1 MNNALIAGPA
11 SHPVRPERS
20 LRLKIDPVL
29 IMDSVL
35 LSLRKRT
42 RQFKR
47 YGYDLPASRRFIWKL
62 SGICHG
68 EVLEIGTGKG
78 HLTALLAQK
87 GLKIISVDLDG
98 EVLKTAKTH
107 LSALK
112 LSKRVSLRKMN
123 AERLRFKSRSFDNVI
138 SIDFFHHARN
148 PLRCL
153 REMMR
158 VTRKTL
164 TIADLNQNG
173 MRIMDLVHKSEGK
186 RHETP
191 KIPFG
196 DLKKHFLAHHFN
208 VKSYRHPC
216 HQIFVA
222 QRRSS

>member
-1 MNNALIAGPA
+1 MNLVL
-11 SHPVRPERS
+11 SS
-20 LRLKIDPVL
+20 LQKRL
-29 IMDSVL
+29 
-35 LSLRKRT
+35 RE
-42 RQFKR
+42 FKR
-47 YGYDLPASRRFIWKL
+47 HGYDLPASRRFIWKL
-62 SGICHG
+62 SGIRHG
-68 EVLEIGTGKG
+68 KVLEIGTGKG

-87 GLKIISVDLDG
+87 GFRIISVDLDG
-98 EVLKTAKTH
+98 EVLKIAKAH

-123 AERLRFKSRSFDNVI
+123 AEKLRFNSGSFDNVI
-138 SIDFFHHARN
+138 SMDFFHHAKN

-158 VTRKTL
+158 VARKTL

-186 RHETP
+186 KHETP
-191 KIPFG
+191 KIPFRG
-196 DLKKHFLAHHFN
+196 LKKHLLAHHFN

-222 QRRSS
+222 QRRNP

>member
-1 MNNALIAGPA
+1 MDLVL
-11 SHPVRPERS
+11 SS
-20 LRLKIDPVL
+20 LQKRL
-29 IMDSVL
+29 
-35 LSLRKRT
+35 RE
-42 RQFKR
+42 FKQ
-47 YGYDLPASRRFIWKL
+47 YGYDLPASRNYIWKR
-62 SGICHG
+62 SGIRNG
-68 EVLEIGTGKG
+68 SVLEIGTGKG
-78 HLTALLAQK
+78 HQTALIAKQ
-87 GLKIISVDLDG
+87 GLKAVSIDLDPKT
-98 EVLKTAKTH
+98 LKVAKTH
-107 LSALK
+107 LAALR
-112 LSKRVSLRKMN
+112 LNQRVIIRKMN
-123 AERLRFKSRSFDNVI
+123 AEKLRFQSLSFDHVI
-138 SIDFFHHARN
+138 SVDFFHHTKN

-196 DLKKHFLAHHFN
+196 DIKKHLLAHHFN

-222 QRRSS
+222 QRRNS

>member
-1 MNNALIAGPA
+1 MDLVL
-11 SHPVRPERS
+11 SS
-20 LRLKIDPVL
+20 LQKRL
-29 IMDSVL
+29 
-35 LSLRKRT
+35 RE
-42 RQFKR
+42 FKR
-47 YGYDLPASRRFIWKL
+47 QGYDLPASRRFIWKL
-62 SGICHG
+62 SGTRRG
-68 EVLEIGTGKG
+68 KVLEIGTGKG

-87 GLKIISVDLDG
+87 GLKIVSVDLDG
-98 EVLKTAKTH
+98 EVLKTAKAH

-112 LSKRVSLRKMN
+112 LSKHVSLKKMN
-123 AERLRFKSRSFDNVI
+123 AEKLQFKSGSFDNVI
-138 SIDFFHHARN
+138 SMDFFHHAKN

-196 DLKKHFLAHHFN
+196 DLKKHLLAHHFN

-222 QRRSS
+222 QRRNS